1 MKTYLIPID
10 FSEAAFNA
18 ADFAASLS
26 HQTDVQDIILM
37 NAYYISAYETM
48 LPDTNMMMIRD
59 QEIEENAAE
68 RISGLEKL
76 KRKLQKQVRA
86 GVKIHIRLN
95 RTHLVRA
102 VVDTIYID
110 NVDLVIVG
118 SKGNSSSTDT
128 SIGSHVIKMSKASP
142 APLVIVPPA
151 YRYQLID
158 RAVIACDFNKVTES
172 IPLGTLHKLLGK
184 QDIQLLVV
192 NIDTANKHASDD
204 PERVAE
210 ETALHTMLKGFH
222 PRYYYVNKPDIINSI
237 LDFAEQHKAQIVIAL
252 PHEYSFLRSI
262 AHNSVS
268 QQLAS
273 SSSVPVLLL
282 K

>member
-1 MKTYLIPID
+1 MKTYLVPID

-48 LPDTNMMMIRD
+48 LPNPDMMMIRD

-76 KRKLQKQVRA
+76 KRKLQKQVRE
-86 GVKIHIRLN
+86 GVKVHIRLN

-102 VVDTIYID
+102 VVDTVHID

-142 APLVIVPPA
+142 APVVIVPPA

-158 RAVIACDFNKVTES
+158 HAVIACDFNKLTEN
-172 IPLGTLHKLLGK
+172 IPLGALHKLLGR

-192 NIDTANKHASDD
+192 NIDIANKHASDD
-204 PERVAE
+204 PERLAE
-210 ETALHTMLKGFH
+210 ETALHSMLKGYH
-222 PRYYYVNKPDIINSI
+222 PRYYYVNKPDIINGI
-237 LDFAEQHKAQIVIAL
+237 LNFADKHKAQIVIAL
-252 PHEYSFLRSI
+252 PHEYSFLRSMV
-262 AHNSVS
+262 HNSIS

>member
-1 MKTYLIPID
+1 MKTYLVPID

-26 HQTDVQDIILM
+26 HQTDVQDVILM

-48 LPDTNMMMIRD
+48 LPDPNMMMIRD

-68 RISGLEKL
+68 RISQLEKL
-76 KRKLQKQVRA
+76 KRTLQKKVRP

-102 VVDTIYID
+102 VVDTVSEF
-110 NVDLVIVG
+110 NVDLVLLG

-128 SIGSHVIKMSKASP
+128 SIGSHVIKISKASP
-142 APLVIVPPA
+142 VPVMIVPPA

-172 IPLGTLHKLLGK
+172 IPLGALHKLLGR
-184 QDIQLLVV
+184 QDIHLLVV
-192 NIDTANKHASDD
+192 NIDTGNKHAKDD
-204 PERVAE
+204 PERLAE
-210 ETALHTMLKGFH
+210 ETALHSMLKDFH

-237 LDFAEQHKAQIVIAL
+237 LDFADQHKAQIVIAL
-252 PHEYSFLRSI
+252 PHEYSFLRSMV
-262 AHNSVS
+262 HNSIS

>member
-262 AHNSVS
+262 VHNSVS